1 MKKLLACALAASVA
15 IFGLTA
21 CSNQDKADA
30 HKLKIVTTNF
40 AEYDF
45 ARQITGDKAD
55 VKMLLKPGAESHSY
69 EPSPQDIKTI
79 QDSDLFVYVGGDS
92 DEWVGDILESMDKK
106 PNTFKLMDAV
116 DLMEEEV
123 KEGMVHEHH
132 HDDEHEHEHEEHAD
146 KHEHEHEEH
155 AHEHEHEEH
164 AHEHEHE
171 EHAHEHEHEEHAH
184 EHEHEEHAHEHEE
197 HAHEHEH
204 EHEHA
209 DEPEMDEHVWTSPV
223 NAIKIVK
230 KMSAEIIKLD
240 PNNADTYKKNTEE
253 YIKKLQKLDGEF
265 REVVNNGKRKEI
277 VVGDR
282 FPFLYF
288 VKEYGIE
295 YYAAFPGCSTDTD
308 TNPATIAFLTEKV
321 KEDNIPVV
329 FHIELSNEQMSK
341 AIAEATGAKSEL
353 LNAVH
358 NISDEDFK
366 KGVTYIDLM
375 EHNVEVLKEAL
386 N

>member
-132 HDDEHEHEHEEHAD
+132 HDDKDCCDEHEHEHEHEHEEHAD
-146 KHEHEHEEH
+146 KHEHEHE
-155 AHEHEHEEH
+155 
-164 AHEHEHE
+164 
-171 EHAHEHEHEEHAH
+171 
-184 EHEHEEHAHEHEE
+184 
-197 HAHEHEH
+197 
-204 EHEHA
+204 EHA

-223 NAIKIVK
+223 NAIKIVE

-265 REVVNNGKRKEI
+265 RDVVKNGKRKEI

-295 YYAAFPGCSTDTD
+295 YYAAFPGCSKDTD

>member
-1 MKKLLACALAASVA
+1 MC
-15 IFGLTA
+15 I
-21 CSNQDKADA
+21 
-30 HKLKIVTTNF
+30 
-40 AEYDF
+40 
-45 ARQITGDKAD
+45 R
-55 VKMLLKPGAESHSY
+55 
-69 EPSPQDIKTI
+69 
-79 QDSDLFVYVGGDS
+79 DS
-92 DEWVGDILESMDKK
+92 EWVGDILESMDKK

-132 HDDEHEHEHEEHAD
+132 HDDKDCCDEHEHEHEEHAD

-155 AHEHEHEEH
+155 ADKHEEHADKHEHEHE
-164 AHEHEHE
+164 
-171 EHAHEHEHEEHAH
+171 
-184 EHEHEEHAHEHEE
+184 
-197 HAHEHEH
+197 
-204 EHEHA
+204 EHA

-223 NAIKIVK
+223 NAIKIVE

-265 REVVNNGKRKEI
+265 REVVKNGKRKEI

-295 YYAAFPGCSTDTD
+295 YYAAFPGCSKDTD

>member
-92 DEWVGDILESMDKK
+92 DEWVGDILESIDKK

-123 KEGMVHEHH
+123 KEGMVHEHEH
-132 HDDEHEHEHEEHAD
+132 EEHADKHEHEHEEHAD
-146 KHEHEHEEH
+146 KHEHEHE
-155 AHEHEHEEH
+155 
-164 AHEHEHE
+164 
-171 EHAHEHEHEEHAH
+171 
-184 EHEHEEHAHEHEE
+184 
-197 HAHEHEH
+197 
-204 EHEHA
+204 EHA

-223 NAIKIVK
+223 NAIKIVE

-265 REVVNNGKRKEI
+265 REVVKNGKRKEI

-295 YYAAFPGCSTDTD
+295 YYAAFPGCSKDTD

>member
-146 KHEHEHEEH
+146 
-155 AHEHEHEEH
+155 
-164 AHEHEHE
+164 
-171 EHAHEHEHEEHAH
+171 
-184 EHEHEEHAHEHEE
+184 
-197 HAHEHEH
+197 
-204 EHEHA
+204 
-209 DEPEMDEHVWTSPV
+209 EPEMDEHVWTSPV
-223 NAIKIVK
+223 NAIKIVE

-295 YYAAFPGCSTDTD
+295 YYAAFPGCSKDTD